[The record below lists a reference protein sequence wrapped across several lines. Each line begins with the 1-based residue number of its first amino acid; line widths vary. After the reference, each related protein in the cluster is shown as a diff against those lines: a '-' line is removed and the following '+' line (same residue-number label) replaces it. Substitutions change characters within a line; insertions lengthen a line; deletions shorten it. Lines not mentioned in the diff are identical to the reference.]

1 MFCPNCGKEL
11 PEESRFCLNCGKE
24 TARESTPRSKPA
36 LSIPLNSKTMLA
48 LAGVVIVALLSIL
61 IFRLGGEQAA
71 ADSAADGSA
80 VTEQMNPANALV
92 GRWSGRDGVGLHFTK
107 EGTVT
112 HSGFGLDLGGDTFT
126 YEVMGPNTLSLTAQV
141 GGLVSAGFEV
151 PYVLSGNTLQV
162 ELAGYLVEL
171 TRD

>member
-1 MFCPNCGKEL
+1 
-11 PEESRFCLNCGKE
+11 
-24 TARESTPRSKPA
+24 
-36 LSIPLNSKTMLA
+36 
-48 LAGVVIVALLSIL
+48 
-61 IFRLGGEQAA
+61 
-71 ADSAADGSA
+71 
-80 VTEQMNPANALV
+80 MNPANALV

-107 EGTVT
+107 DGTVT
-112 HSGFGLDLGGDTFT
+112 LSGFGLDLGGDTFT

>member
-24 TARESTPRSKPA
+24 TARESIPRSKPA

-48 LAGVVIVALLSIL
+48 LAGVVIVALLAIL

-71 ADSAADGSA
+71 DPAADGSA

-107 EGTVT
+107 DGTVT
-112 HSGFGLDLGGDTFT
+112 LSGFGLDLGGDTFT

-162 ELAGYLVEL
+162 ELAGYLLEL

>member
-71 ADSAADGSA
+71 AVSAADGSA
-80 VTEQMNPANALV
+80 VA
-92 GRWSGRDGVGLHFTK
+92 
-107 EGTVT
+107 
-112 HSGFGLDLGGDTFT
+112 
-126 YEVMGPNTLSLTAQV
+126 
-141 GGLVSAGFEV
+141 
-151 PYVLSGNTLQV
+151 
-162 ELAGYLVEL
+162 
-171 TRD
+171 